1 MGLCRQDVCAP
12 RSTKIMEKNMHNIIE
27 LLKDPKLLLPYL
39 QPWKSRAGSRNLQA
53 LLVIMSLILVTFSAT
68 TAHASVSKSL
78 SYSQSITNPLP
89 FTIPAG
95 FSISVGLS
103 ISITGT
109 VTITDPDGTVVA
121 TIGVSGPDSTPS
133 ISDVT
138 LNKVGTYTISES
150 YHAELVATPP
160 ALYGDPETITD
171 SGTDERTF
179 DNPAPG
185 NSGTFET
192 SSGISYSVS
201 TEGNIEVSISET
213 SASISV
219 VAPGIPVGGSVSAS
233 VSGQWSVSTDMDVH
247 EPPPMGTINV
257 STNLDAASF
266 SITGAASYS
275 GSGQTWSTEAFAGD
289 YQITY
294 NEVAGYYTPEP
305 QSATLAAD
313 GEINFGGTY
322 VEIPTGTINVTTN
335 LSEAS
340 FSISGP
346 ESYSG
351 SGETWTTEA
360 RVGSY
365 TITYGDVYGYYTPPS
380 QGAPLSEDGEINFS
394 GTYVEIP
401 TGTINVATN
410 LDAATFS
417 ITGPTNY
424 NGSGE
429 TWSTEAFT
437 GEYTITYDYV
447 AGYFTPPPQIA
458 PLERDGVI
466 NFEGLYAVRPT
477 GTINVTTN
485 LDTATFSIT
494 GPVINYSGFGKT
506 WTEPLAPVGE
516 YTITFGDVYGY
527 YTPEPQTVTLE
538 EDGVIDFEG
547 LYVVRP
553 IGTINVTTNLDAATF
568 SIAGP
573 GNYSGSGKTWTKTDA
588 LVGEYTITFD
598 HIAGYVTPSQQ
609 TTTLNAAEEINF
621 EGTYVVIPTGSIN
634 VITNLDA
641 AAFEIAGPNDY
652 SGFGKTWTQPGT
664 PVGEYTITYGAV
676 DGYIAPASQTATL
689 NVGKMINFFGT
700 YVKMPSGTINVTTNL
715 DAATF
720 SIIGP
725 ASYSGSDKAWAKTE
739 APLGEYTITYDDVAG
754 YVTPE
759 PQTETLIKDGVI
771 NFIGTYRSTG
781 TIEVTTNL
789 DAATFQLS
797 GPAEYS
803 GSGKSWTQERAVVGK
818 YTATYGDVAGYITPP
833 SQTAT
838 LVLGGKINFAGVYID
853 IAPPM
858 LNSLEVS
865 GSPARQVGDVITVTL
880 TGEAACSAIFSIAG
894 VAQDVSMQEDTGSP
908 GTYYGYYT
916 AVAGKNVRDAIVTV
930 ILADAAQNSSTDN
943 SKTASVI
950 TAPWDVNSDG
960 SVDLLDANYVGTNM
974 GGSITPE
981 PGLYLDVNDD
991 GDVDFLD
998 LVLVGAH
1005 FGEKYG
1011 ESGGIL
1017 APARPLSQDALAPFA
1032 TSYQLLQNYPNPL
1045 NPDTWIP
1052 FIMPQG
1058 GEVTVSI
1065 YSLSGRLVRRL
1076 ELGYKAQ
1083 GFYVNR
1089 DRAVYW
1095 DGTNEI
1101 GESVASG
1108 VYFYHIKSGKFSAI
1122 RKMLVAR

>member
-1 MGLCRQDVCAP
+1 
-12 RSTKIMEKNMHNIIE
+12 MHNIIK
-27 LLKDPKLLLPYL
+27 LLKSPKLLLPYL
-39 QPWKSRAGSRNLQA
+39 QPWKPRAGSRKLQA
-53 LLVIMSLILVTFSAT
+53 FLVIMSLILVTFSAT
-68 TAHASVSKSL
+68 TAHASVSNSL
-78 SYSQSITNPLP
+78 SYGQSITNPLP

-138 LNKVGTYTISES
+138 LNKVGTYTVSES
-150 YHAELVATPP
+150 YSAELVATPP

-171 SGTDERTF
+171 DATDEWTF

-185 NSGTFET
+185 NSGTFEV

-213 SASISV
+213 SATITV

-257 STNLDAASF
+257 ATNLDDATF
-266 SITGAASYS
+266 SITGTASYS
-275 GSGQTWSTEAFAGD
+275 GSGQTWSTEAFAGN
-289 YQITY
+289 YEITY
-294 NEVAGYYTPEP
+294 GEVEGYYTPAP
-305 QSATLAAD
+305 QSATLPAD

-340 FSISGP
+340 FSITGP
-346 ESYSG
+346 ENYSS
-351 SGETWTTEA
+351 SGQTWTTEA
-360 RVGSY
+360 PVGSY
-365 TITYGDVYGYYTPPS
+365 TITYSDMPGYYTPPS
-380 QGAPLSEDGEINFS
+380 QGAPLSEDGEINFE

-417 ITGPTNY
+417 ITGPSDY
-424 NGSGE
+424 SGSGQ
-429 TWSTEAFT
+429 TWSEPNAFI

-447 AGYFTPPPQIA
+447 AGYFTPPPQTA
-458 PLERDGVI
+458 TLEGDGEI

-477 GTINVTTN
+477 GIINVTTN

-494 GPVINYSGFGKT
+494 GPVINYSGSGKT
-506 WTEPLAPVGE
+506 WAEPLAPVGE

-527 YTPEPQTVTLE
+527 YTPEPQTFPLE
-538 EDGVIDFEG
+538 LDGVINFEG

-553 IGTINVTTNLDAATF
+553 IGAINVTTNLDAATF
-568 SIAGP
+568 SMAGP
-573 GNYSGSGKTWTKTDA
+573 ATYSGSGKIWTKADA

-598 HIAGYVTPSQQ
+598 PIAGYITPPQQ
-609 TTTLNAAEEINF
+609 TATLEAAGVINF
-621 EGTYVVIPTGSIN
+621 QGTYVATPIGSIN
-634 VITNLDA
+634 VVTNLDA
-641 AAFEIAGPNDY
+641 ATFEITGTSNY
-652 SGFGKTWTQPGT
+652 SGFGKTWTQPGA
-664 PVGEYTITYGAV
+664 PVGEYTIAYGAV

-689 NVGKMINFFGT
+689 NVGKVINFFGT
-700 YVKMPSGTINVTTNL
+700 YVKLPSGTINVSTNL
-715 DAATF
+715 DAADFGIT
-720 SIIGP
+720 GP
-725 ASYSGSDKAWAKTE
+725 ASYSSSGKAWTKTE

-754 YVTPE
+754 YITPE

-789 DAATFQLS
+789 EAATFQLS
-797 GPAEYS
+797 GPAEYN
-803 GSGKSWTQERAVVGK
+803 GSGKSWTQEGAIVGK
-818 YTATYGDVAGYITPP
+818 YTIAYGDVPGYQKPP
-833 SQTAT
+833 SQMRT
-838 LVLGGKINFAGVYID
+838 LVTGGKITFEGVYID
-853 IAPPM
+853 MAPPM
-858 LNSLEVS
+858 LNSVEVS
-865 GSPARQVGDVITVTL
+865 GSPARLVGDVITVTL
-880 TGEAACSAIFSIAG
+880 KGEAACSAMFSIAG
-894 VAQDVSMQEDTGSP
+894 VAQDVSMQEAPGSP
-908 GTYYGYYT
+908 GTYHGYYT

-930 ILADAAQNSSTDN
+930 SLTDAAGNSSMDN

-991 GDVDFLD
+991 GEVDFLD

-1065 YSLSGRLVRRL
+1065 YSLSGKLVRRL
-1076 ELGYKAQ
+1076 ELGYRER
-1083 GFYVNR
+1083 GFYISK

-1108 VYFYHIKSGKFSAI
+1108 VYFYHINSGNFSAV
-1122 RKMLVAR
+1122 RKMLVAK